1 MRHANGDPLVISIWI
16 PFPPSANSY
25 FRGGNGQR
33 GYFIPKE
40 VKAFRSEVAKIAL
53 AERIKPLVGRLS
65 LEIQL
70 FGPNRRKFDID
81 NRVKAVADAL
91 QHAGCFADDEAI
103 DKLSVERGEIIKG
116 GACKVLI
123 LARTG
128 V

>member
-1 MRHANGDPLVISIWI
+1 MISLWI

-25 FRGGNGQR
+25 FRGGNGRR

-40 VKAFRSEVAKIAL
+40 VKAFRDAVAIIVA
-53 AERIKPLVGRLS
+53 AERIKPLAGRLS
-65 LEIQL
+65 LEIRL

-81 NRVKAVADAL
+81 NRIKAVNDAL

-103 DKLSVERGEIIKG
+103 DKLSVERGAIIKG

-128 V
+128 A